1 MGPADP
7 RGPISPSR
15 SPASP
20 ISNQTRLSTE
30 FVIIN
35 PPLRFTVLRGVGLS
49 LIERF
54 EDPTPTLSASQRW
67 RRALLVACLLALAWW
82 AAWLF
87 DPRNLDS
94 PAFFGSLAAVQLL
107 DVFGALGFWN
117 AVWPRVRPQPLRAP
131 VRGRAAV
138 VVLARDQPLTVIERT
153 VAAALSMHVPSR
165 VILVGRAGRDDLPDL
180 AERLGVGWLADGMEE
195 VAKGA
200 GAEFLAVVEA
210 GQDPHP
216 DFLEEVLPYF
226 ANRHLAMVQTRFER
240 TPGVRARV
248 RDAVLR
254 GEEALRQATCLGSNY
269 VLRRSAL
276 ESVGGFEPGST
287 SPIAAFRLSE
297 ALRADRWQTRYV
309 SRQLAGGQ
317 RDSSRAHRL
326 SEASRRA
333 AAELALVF
341 RPGWSGLHGPAG
353 VRFHLAW
360 LRLRPLTAFGLPVSV
375 GLMAAFFVLRPPDP
389 AWGLNLALHLAPYL
403 GLRMAVWLMVA
414 HPSLDLERA
423 PAVERAPRRAPAPW
437 PREAEPVE
445 KWEPRTRAR
454 LRSEPWVL
462 RPELVLAVAA
472 WAATA
477 CAIGTAA
484 ADVIQHNPPAGSRP
498 LAKASAP
505 PYSYFSPVRT
515 PGVGSSPGR

>member
-1 MGPADP
+1 
-7 RGPISPSR
+7 
-15 SPASP
+15 
-20 ISNQTRLSTE
+20 
-30 FVIIN
+30 
-35 PPLRFTVLRGVGLS
+35 VGLR

-54 EDPTPTLSASQRW
+54 EDPTPRLSANQRC
-67 RRALLVACLLALAWW
+67 RRGLVVACLLALGWW
-82 AAWLF
+82 AAWVF
-87 DPRNLDS
+87 DPRNLQR
-94 PAFFGSLAAVQLL
+94 PLFFALLAAVQLL
-107 DVFGALGFWN
+107 DVFGVLGFWH
-117 AVWPRVRPQPLRAP
+117 AVWPRVRPQPLWAP

-138 VVLARDQPLTVIERT
+138 VVLARDQPLKVIERT
-153 VAAALSMHVPSR
+153 LTAALSMRMPSR

-180 AERLGVGWLADGMEE
+180 ADRLEVGWLADGTGG
-195 VAKGA
+195 VAEGA
-200 GAEFLAVVEA
+200 GTEFLAVVEA

-216 DFLEEVLPYF
+216 DFLDEVLPYF
-226 ANRHLAMVQTRFER
+226 ANRHLAMVQTRYAR

-248 RDAVLR
+248 RDAVLQ
-254 GEEALRQATCLGSNY
+254 GEQALRQATCLGSNY

-287 SPIAAFRLSE
+287 TATAALRLSE

-309 SRQLAGGQ
+309 SRQLADGQ
-317 RDSSRAHRL
+317 RDSNRISRI
-326 SEASRRA
+326 SEAGRRA
-333 AAELALVF
+333 ATELALVF
-341 RPGWSGLHGPAG
+341 RPGLAGLHGPAR

-360 LRLRPLTAFGLPVSV
+360 IGLHPLTAFGLPASV
-375 GLMAAFFVLRPPDP
+375 GLLVAFALLGTPEP

-414 HPSLDLERA
+414 QPGLDLERA
-423 PAVERAPRRAPAPW
+423 PAVEHAPRSAPAPW
-437 PREAEPVE
+437 PREIEPVE
-445 KWEPRTRAR
+445 RREPRARTRP
-454 LRSEPWVL
+454 RSEPWVL

-484 ADVIQHNPPAGSRP
+484 ADVIQRNPPIGSPP

-515 PGVGSSPGR
+515 PGVKGSPGR